1 MTEQVLRFTRE
12 FDAPRSLV
20 FRCMV
25 EPEHLTHFWGP
36 LGTSTPLETIT
47 VDARPGGVFATVM
60 VNDADGSTY
69 PTSARYLDVE
79 PPERLS
85 WVEDRSG
92 MTVRVTFTDL
102 GNDRTQVEIEQ
113 TNVPA
118 PMMEPANQAGFLT
131 SLDRFAAHL
140 AQLTAADRS

>member
-12 FDAPRSLV
+12 FDAPRQLV
-20 FRCMV
+20 FSCMV

-36 LGTSTPLETIT
+36 LGTSTPLDTII
-47 VDARPGGVFATVM
+47 VDARPGGAFATVM

-69 PTSARYLDVE
+69 PTSARYLEVD

-92 MTVRVTFTDL
+92 MTVTLTFTELD
-102 GNDRTQVEIEQ
+102 GDRTKVDIEQ

-140 AQLTAADRS
+140 ARLTGAERS

>member
-1 MTEQVLRFTRE
+1 MTEHVLRFTRE
-12 FDAPRSLV
+12 FDAPRELV

-36 LGTSTPLETIT
+36 TGTSAPLETIT
-47 VDARPGGVFATVM
+47 ADARPGGAFATVM
-60 VNDADGSTY
+60 VSDADGSRY
-69 PTSARYLDVE
+69 PTSAHYVE
-79 PPERLS
+79 VSPPDRLA

-92 MTVRVTFTDL
+92 MTVTITFTEL
-102 GNDRTQVEIEQ
+102 GPDRTQVDIEQ

-140 AQLTAADRS
+140 GRLTAAER

>member
-12 FDAPRSLV
+12 FDAPRPLV
-20 FRCMV
+20 FSCMV

-36 LGTSTPLETIT
+36 RGTSTPLGTIT
-47 VDARPGGVFATVM
+47 VDARPGGTFATVM

-69 PTSARYLDVE
+69 PTSARYLEVSA
-79 PPERLS
+79 PERLS
-85 WVEDRSG
+85 WVEDASG
-92 MTVRVTFTDL
+92 MTVTITFTELD
-102 GNDRTQVEIEQ
+102 GDRTQVEIEQ

-140 AQLTAADRS
+140 ARLTAAER

>member
-1 MTEQVLRFTRE
+1 MPEHVLRFTRI
-12 FDAPRSLV
+12 FDAPRQLV
-20 FRCMV
+20 FSCMV

-36 LGTSTPLETIT
+36 IGTSAPLDRIT
-47 VDARPGGVFATVM
+47 VDARPGGTFATVM

-69 PTSARYLDVE
+69 PTSARYLEVSA
-79 PPERLS
+79 PERLS
-85 WVEDRSG
+85 WVEDHSG
-92 MTVRVTFTDL
+92 MTVTITFTEL
-102 GNDRTQVEIEQ
+102 ANDRTQVDIEQ

-140 AQLTAADRS
+140 GRLTAAER

>member
-12 FDAPRSLV
+12 FDAPRQLV
-20 FRCMV
+20 FSCMT

-36 LGTSTPLETIT
+36 AGTSTPLDTIT
-47 VDARPGGVFATVM
+47 ADARPGGTFATVM
-60 VNDADGSTY
+60 VNDSDGNTY
-69 PTSARYLDVE
+69 PTSARYLEVD

-92 MTVRVTFTDL
+92 MTVTITFTELD
-102 GNDRTQVEIEQ
+102 GDRTQVEIEQ

-140 AQLTAADRS
+140 ARLTAADLS

>member
-25 EPEHLTHFWGP
+25 EPEHLAHFWGP
-36 LGTSTPLETIT
+36 LGTTTPPDTIT
-47 VDARPGGVFATVM
+47 VDARPGGAFATVM

-69 PTSARYLDVE
+69 PTSARYLEVN
-79 PPERLS
+79 PPELLS

-92 MTVRVTFTDL
+92 MTVTLTFTELAD
-102 GNDRTQVEIEQ
+102 DRTRVEIVQ
-113 TNVPA
+113 TDVPA
-118 PMMEPANQAGFLT
+118 PMMAPANQAGFLT

-140 AQLTAADRS
+140 ARLTAAERS

>member
-1 MTEQVLRFTRE
+1 MTEPVLHFTRV
-12 FDAPRSLV
+12 FDAPRQLV
-20 FRCMV
+20 FSCMI

-36 LGTSTPLETIT
+36 IGVSAPLAQIT
-47 VDARPGGVFATVM
+47 VDARPGGAFTTVM

-69 PTSARYLDVE
+69 PTSARYLEVN

-92 MTVRVTFTDL
+92 MRVTINFTEL
-102 GNDRTQVEIEQ
+102 AGDRTQVDIEQ

-140 AQLTAADRS
+140 AQLTAEERP